1 MNIENNSIVPKFSI
15 ILVVSDLDLPSYLDE
30 CLLSLQNQTLLPDQ
44 FILVFNGKINDLLK
58 NTLINYN
65 RIFQYEAI
73 CLDSLEYFST
83 ALNHGIRNLSHDLFI
98 RVDPD
103 DINHPERFA
112 TQVDFMH
119 RNPDISFSS
128 SYIEKFSST
137 NSSIKKVI
145 KLPCNHLD
153 LLEFTKKGRCP
164 LAHPAVIMRTQAVR
178 NIGGYSNFHKC
189 QDLALWSV
197 AMLKGYKFANLD
209 NVLVKMR
216 VGDYICSKRDLTFFK
231 SEVKVLL
238 FQYSIGFLN
247 FKQLLQNLSFRFS
260 RQVIPNW
267 LSNILYKYI

>member
-1 MNIENNSIVPKFSI
+1 MSIVNNNIVPKFSI

-44 FILVFNGKINDLLK
+44 FILVYNGKIKDLLK
-58 NTLINYN
+58 NILNKYN
-65 RIFQYEAI
+65 RIFQYESI
-73 CLDSLEYFST
+73 YLDSLEYFSN
-83 ALNHGIRNLSHDLFI
+83 ALNHGIKILSNDLFI

-112 TQVDFMH
+112 IQVDFMH

-209 NVLVKMR
+209 KVLVKMR

-247 FKQLLQNLSFRFS
+247 LKRLLQNLSFRFS

>member
-1 MNIENNSIVPKFSI
+1 MSIENNHTVPKFSI
-15 ILVVSDLDLPSYLDE
+15 ILVVSDLDSPSYLDE

-44 FILVFNGKINDLLK
+44 FILVYNGKIKDLIK
-58 NTLINYN
+58 NILSKYN
-65 RIFQYEAI
+65 RVFQYETI
-73 CLDSLEYFST
+73 YLDSLEYFSN
-83 ALNHGIRNLSHDLFI
+83 ALNHGIKILSNDLFI

-112 TQVDFMH
+112 IQVDFMH

-209 NVLVKMR
+209 KVLVKMR
-216 VGDYICSKRDLTFFK
+216 VGDYICSKRDFTFFK
-231 SEVKVLL
+231 SEMKVLL

-247 FKQLLQNLSFRFS
+247 FNQLLQNLSFRFS

>member
-1 MNIENNSIVPKFSI
+1 
-15 ILVVSDLDLPSYLDE
+15 
-30 CLLSLQNQTLLPDQ
+30 
-44 FILVFNGKINDLLK
+44 
-58 NTLINYN
+58 
-65 RIFQYEAI
+65 
-73 CLDSLEYFST
+73 
-83 ALNHGIRNLSHDLFI
+83 
-98 RVDPD
+98 
-103 DINHPERFA
+103 
-112 TQVDFMH
+112 MH

-197 AMLKGYKFANLD
+197 AMLKGYEFANLD
-209 NVLVKMR
+209 KVLVKMR

-247 FKQLLQNLSFRFS
+247 FKRLLQNLSFRFS

>member
-1 MNIENNSIVPKFSI
+1 MSIENNNIVPKFSI

-44 FILVFNGKINDLLK
+44 FILVYNGKIKDLLK
-58 NTLINYN
+58 NILNKYN
-65 RIFQYEAI
+65 RIFQYESI
-73 CLDSLEYFST
+73 YLDSLEYFSN
-83 ALNHGIRNLSHDLFI
+83 ALNHGIKILSNDLFI

-112 TQVDFMH
+112 IQVDFMH

-209 NVLVKMR
+209 KVLVKMR
-216 VGDYICSKRDLTFFK
+216 VGDYICSKRDFTFFK
-231 SEVKVLL
+231 SEMKVLL

-247 FKQLLQNLSFRFS
+247 FNQLLQNLSFRFS

>member
-1 MNIENNSIVPKFSI
+1 MSIENNNIVPKFSI

-44 FILVFNGKINDLLK
+44 FILVYNGKIKDLLK
-58 NTLINYN
+58 NILNKYN
-65 RIFQYEAI
+65 RIFQYESI
-73 CLDSLEYFST
+73 YLDSLEYFSN
-83 ALNHGIRNLSHDLFI
+83 ALNHGIKILSNDLFI

-112 TQVDFMH
+112 IQVDFMH

-209 NVLVKMR
+209 KVLVKMR

-247 FKQLLQNLSFRFS
+247 FKRLLQNLSFRFS

>member
-1 MNIENNSIVPKFSI
+1 MSIENNNIVPKFSI

-44 FILVFNGKINDLLK
+44 FILVYNGKIKDLIK
-58 NTLINYN
+58 NILIKYN
-65 RIFQYEAI
+65 RVFQYETI
-73 CLDSLEYFST
+73 YLDSLEYFSN
-83 ALNHGIRNLSHDLFI
+83 ALNHGIKILSNDLFI

-112 TQVDFMH
+112 IQVDFMH

-209 NVLVKMR
+209 KVLVKMR